1 VNLHEELFVKS
12 FIVPAKRERYLSFL
26 SNDKHRRKLLDNLD
40 HLYDLNKTKVID
52 ILPDQQ
58 TAQSICRLMREKG
71 GGENCYVIS
80 TNWELDGKE
89 LSLREALE
97 GIVGSGFGSYVSCIA
112 GKLGYYEGEKA
123 GERYILV
130 V

>member
-1 VNLHEELFVKS
+1 
-12 FIVPAKRERYLSFL
+12 
-26 SNDKHRRKLLDNLD
+26 
-40 HLYDLNKTKVID
+40 
-52 ILPDQQ
+52 
-58 TAQSICRLMREKG
+58 MREKG